1 MALEDIWNGLTE
13 EQRARARSCE
23 TPNDM
28 LALAKEEGFEL
39 SDDEPEGIAG
49 GGFWGSLTDCTSKDC
64 DKAECVRGTVELT
77 QAPLTDRRAAA
88 KTLLMGPS
96 AIGFHAVVNYSIK
109 SSTPHAA
116 S

>member
-23 TPNDM
+23 TPNDI
-28 LALAKEEGFEL
+28 LALEMCQG
-39 SDDEPEGIAG
+39 D
-49 GGFWGSLTDCTSKDC
+49 
-64 DKAECVRGTVELT
+64 ECVRGTEELT

>member
-23 TPNDM
+23 TPNDI

-39 SDDEPEGIAG
+39 SDDEPEGISG
-49 GGFWGSLTDCTSKDC
+49 GGFWGSLTDCTSK
-64 DKAECVRGTVELT
+64 CVRGTEELT

>member
-49 GGFWGSLTDCTSKDC
+49 GGFWGSLTDCTSK
-64 DKAECVRGTVELT
+64 CVRGTCVRGTEELT